1 MLIILLLV
9 VSQLIEGNGYE
20 TRKTSKGLIKEQ
32 TLMLRRASALHN
44 LLFYHAHSLC
54 LIDQTQT
61 FSLAHCPIYAEMF
74 LFGAGSR
81 LKKGNKKIEHIDYY
95 ILRA

>member
-20 TRKTSKGLIKEQ
+20 TRQTSKGLIKEQ
-32 TLMLRRASALHN
+32 TLMLRR
-44 LLFYHAHSLC
+44 
-54 LIDQTQT
+54 DQTQT

-74 LFGAGSR
+74 LFCAGSR
-81 LKKGNKKIEHIDYY
+81 
-95 ILRA
+95 